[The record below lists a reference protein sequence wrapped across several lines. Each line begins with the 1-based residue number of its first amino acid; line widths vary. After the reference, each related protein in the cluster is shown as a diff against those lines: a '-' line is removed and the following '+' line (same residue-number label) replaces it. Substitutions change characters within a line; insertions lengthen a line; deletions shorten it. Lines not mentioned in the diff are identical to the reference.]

1 MHRIPEW
8 KKDTVKE
15 LIDYCRK
22 YPVVAVMGIEGITA
36 EQMQKMRRSLKD
48 LGILKITRNTLI
60 KLALDGADDG
70 FKKLKDYVVGQ
81 TAIFFTEENPFRIF
95 KKMEE
100 SKTEA
105 PLKANMISPVDIVVE
120 KGPTSFRPGP
130 IVSELQSAGIPAAI
144 EKGKVVIKESKVVLK
159 QGERVS
165 PQLAD
170 ALAKLEIKP
179 LKVGFDIRA
188 VYEDG
193 IIYLPETLRLDIE
206 EYFNLFVTAVQNA
219 MNLSINAVYPTSDSI
234 SQILLKAHTDAR
246 NLAVNAGIFE
256 KGVIGDIISS
266 ASVKA
271 MALASFL
278 PEEALDEELRAVIG
292 SVTPTVEGEVEEKV
306 EEKKEE
312 EKEEEEEEKSEE
324 EAIEGLGALFG

>member
-8 KKDTVKE
+8 KKNTVKE
-15 LIDYCRK
+15 LVDYCRR
-22 YPVVAVMGIEGITA
+22 YPVVAIMGIEGITA

-48 LGILKITRNTLI
+48 LGVLRITRNTLI
-60 KLALDGADDG
+60 RLALDGANDG
-70 FKKLKDYVVGQ
+70 FKKLKDYVAGQ
-81 TAIFFTEENPFRIF
+81 TAIFFTDENPFRIF

-130 IVSELQSAGIPAAI
+130 VVSELQSAGIPAAI
-144 EKGKVVIKESKVVLK
+144 EKGKVVIKETRVVLK
-159 QGERVS
+159 QGERVD
-165 PQLAD
+165 PKLAE

-188 VYEDG
+188 IYEDG
-193 IIYLPETLRLDIE
+193 IIYLPETLRLDVD
-206 EYFNLFVTAVQNA
+206 EYFNLIVTAAQNA
-219 MNLSINAVYPTSDSI
+219 MNLSINAVYPTVHNI
-234 SQILLKAHTDAR
+234 SQLLIKAHTEAR
-246 NLAVNAGIFE
+246 NLAINAGIFE
-256 KGVIGDIISS
+256 KDVIGDII
-266 ASVKA
+266 ASVSSKA
-271 MALASFL
+271 MALVSIL
-278 PEEALDEELRAVIG
+278 PEEALDEDLKTVITSAKPAV
-292 SVTPTVEGEVEEKV
+292 EVKK

-312 EKEEEEEEKSEE
+312 EDEKEEEEEEKSEE